1 MAEENFRIEID
12 DADLQAKLRRLD
24 ERMTNMTPFF
34 QEVGEIIRTSVVK
47 NFEEGGRYRSPGDWR
62 GGSRKWRPLSSVTL
76 FGQTEGL
83 GGKRRKGGGF
93 FKKSGGLSKRG
104 ERRLG
109 GKKILI
115 DSGALLN
122 SINWQADRQG
132 VEIGTNRVY
141 AAIHQFGGKAG
152 RGHKVTIPARPYL
165 VVQEE
170 DLDQINDVLEDYLL
184 GLN

>member
-1 MAEENFRIEID
+1 MATPDFEISID
-12 DADLQAKLRRLD
+12 DARLQARLRRLD
-24 ERMTNMTPFF
+24 DRMTNMTPFF
-34 QEVGEIIRTSVVK
+34 EEVGEIIRTSVVK

-62 GGSRKWRPLSSVTL
+62 GGSRKWRPLSVVTL
-76 FGQTEGL
+76 AR
-83 GGKRRKGGGF
+83 KR
-93 FKKSGGLSKRG
+93 
-104 ERRLG
+104 

-132 VEIGTNRVY
+132 VVIGPNRVY

-165 VVQEE
+165 VVQDE
-170 DLDQINDVLEDYLL
+170 DLEQINDVLEDYLL